1 MIAVVPVRR
10 GELPAGADEAVAEA
24 GGRAVVAGQGAR
36 AAASLLA
43 STVAGV
49 GARGPASL
57 APAGAAVRYCELG
70 TFQPGRW
77 ASGLAGLVAA
87 DDVVLLPASP
97 DGRDLAPRL
106 AAALRRPLFAGAL
119 AVSPQ
124 RVDLVRLDGKL
135 IEQHEPIGAFVATL
149 VPGSRAAAPDHR
161 AAAPDT
167 RAAGPVT
174 RAAAPDTRPAP
185 ADPRASAQDTRAAP
199 DTRPAQADAGAARQ
213 PEDLDLEEVWIE
225 LGTEADAEL
234 VEIVD
239 ADPAV
244 VDLAEAQRVVAG
256 GAGLT
261 GDGAFDRLAELG
273 GWLRA
278 SVGATRVVTDAGLVS
293 HERQIG
299 TTGVSINPR
308 CYVAFGISGAAQHV
322 GGIGDP
328 EHIVAANLDASCPM
342 MAMADLA
349 LVTDARELVEALLV
363 LLEAG
368 RA

>member
-1 MIAVVPVRR
+1 MWCSSRPRRTGGTLRPGSPRPCAVLSSPAAC
-10 GELPAGADEAVAEA
+10 GEPAPEVH
-24 GGRAVVAGQGAR
+24 
-36 AAASLLA
+36 LA
-43 STVAGV
+43 
-49 GARGPASL
+49 L
-57 APAGAAVRYCELG
+57 
-70 TFQPGRW
+70 
-77 ASGLAGLVAA
+77 
-87 DDVVLLPASP
+87 
-97 DGRDLAPRL
+97 
-106 AAALRRPLFAGAL
+106 
-119 AVSPQ
+119 
-124 RVDLVRLDGKL
+124 RLDGKL
-135 IEQHEPIGAFVATL
+135 IEQHEPTGAFVATL
-149 VPGSRAAAPDHR
+149 VPGSRAAAPDNR

-185 ADPRASAQDTRAAP
+185 ADPPGPGPGHAGSPRHP
-199 DTRPAQADAGAARQ
+199 VRPGGRRRARQ

-328 EHIVAANLDASCPM
+328 EHIVAANLDELSDDGDGGPGARDRRPRACGSPARPPRGRPCLSGSTPSSSSRP
-342 MAMADLA
+342 AVPERFDAVVVGAGPAGAAAA
-349 LVTDARELVEALLV
+349 LVLARARKSVC
-363 LLEAG
+363 LLERGPFPGSKNLYGGVIYPGGWTVWCPTGAKRCRSSAG
-368 RA
+368 